1 MRPLVT
7 AAGAGSLSSLLVS
20 LAGDLLRDTPHVLPT
35 PSELCSVLPPLP
47 EIWSPDP
54 YSIVIGF
61 AAGITVGFLVGPLFD
76 LLVVIR
82 LAWAR
87 FIRARLGLGAG
98 YSETEARSEVTR
110 SSQSSAG
117 RTVETE
123 DTEGR
128 AALAKELGQ
137 FLRRCLSGEH
147 RGTSGRDR
155 LRLQNRFYIVCA
167 DYHGKVLPEPL
178 FLDNFA
184 SSLLVSETGE
194 AKVEYQPCHLVTQ
207 TEGEEC
213 IINLVPI
220 ALHQGKL
227 LVAAPAEA
235 WSRTVADR
243 LLPKNSFKKPV
254 LVEVLT
260 ATVTAPEEL
269 RAEAPM
275 NVWVGLLERVWSMQL
290 EPGRHELPTADIW
303 HLLPD
308 GDHSIPYGPGLAQ
321 VSEEHFAFLT
331 AQSGEAAEG
340 ALERLAGEPA
350 RPPAL
355 RKPGVKPA
363 NPTPARLRAT
373 FAPGT
378 IPGLDPTVVQ
388 SALDAGIPEEQL
400 RTLSGLLQKPNQMGD
415 APLPGTSSRRRKSV
429 SVEADRE
436 DGLGLEE
443 DGLPDEKVGT
453 GDPVEQA
460 LLKLTEIVGTLAK
473 DKRPRD
479 LDAML
484 DGLDPEAG
492 EASSS
497 GSGKYKKLQSSL
509 TENPAVIYQTIE
521 AQLEKDFNLMRAAPG
536 ATMQQTSARAW
547 LEHRSRLG
555 YYPTTIRYAWALTG
569 IWDALRSGAVKEA
582 RARCALAVA
591 ACDQSSIDQ
600 GSWLLSQEVLLEQ
613 PALLQSFQGRR
624 SPEPWEQSGSKLLDE
639 RWLEVFMWR
648 LKSKDSYLESR
659 KRLTQT
665 GGKGKADAGGG
676 APPKAD
682 RDKDKDKQK
691 KGNQKG
697 KEGKKEKGPLE
708 VPGAGAT
715 SVLGYELWNGL
726 FTALSRGR
734 SRLKLAWFHARA
746 SRAQARAPLG
756 VLWPLP
762 VPFPE
767 LHRKGANRGQKD
779 ASRKLG
785 LNYCV
790 IVLNYLHGSERHW
803 KSVIPPLGTP
813 LNGSQWDLVRRL
825 RRHVDVWN
833 AEEVVTSAEMGR
845 SATKVESLEDV
856 LNQLQAEAEIV
867 HSGLKSYGSKAQ
879 ERLRTDWGMRGAPG
893 SVVGKLDV
901 APAHPAKVL
910 EPDRLQFWGEPSF
923 DPRPFMDPAN
933 VSMFE
938 FPLQHA
944 IDPAELPEP
953 PPRVRVRCPPTE
965 RLAFL
970 QKLDACKRL
979 ALRPTRTIR
988 EGFQN
993 GVFAIPKDE
1002 QRDRMVLDARPPNA
1016 LEQSEQRW
1024 IKSLAGLHQLHH
1036 FFLQKD
1042 ECLYLF
1048 AEDLRE
1054 FYHAFV
1060 ISEERILRNALKM
1073 SFRPWELKALDC
1085 FSQKLLR
1092 EKSVTPCL
1100 KTMAMGDTNAV
1111 AFGQASHLVVLLQS
1125 GALELDHFITLFG
1138 RPPRQ
1143 RWLAGLMIDDL
1154 VLLEARPDQA
1164 TEETEARAAYAE
1176 LDCSQR
1182 IRQVRE
1188 QYEKVRLPRH
1198 SGKAVFNETRGSFWG
1213 VQMDGVAGD
1222 LRPNLKRGI
1231 PLSHII
1237 LRVLNLGCCT
1247 VALLEVIAGSLVSIF
1262 SLRRRFMSVL
1272 QEIYEAQKNRQ
1283 RNEIVCFSPELQDE
1297 LFCALGLVSLTHLDM
1312 RLRPSDYLVA
1322 SDASSTAE
1330 GAVATK
1336 IGQKATEAY
1345 LREKGIEDLEAC
1357 ELPEGEYDMHPLWQE
1372 IVVEQ
1377 GKKQPDS
1384 FYLHLQDSQV
1394 SLAAL
1399 TKGRSSSR
1407 SVNALIRQSIPDAVA
1422 YNNRAFYG
1430 YVRSRLNPADDPTR
1444 DVVIRAPVR
1453 TEAEWLADLKEGEY
1467 DKLEAALAQWELSIS
1482 DLRQLPDECE
1492 LLAPAP
1498 VDRRTGLEAR
1508 KQRRKDLRKHAAE
1521 LKVKA
1526 VSAAQHELKERQ
1538 TDSLSE
1544 EALAVLRSFPEDQ
1557 FIWHQRFA
1565 SLEDALQ
1572 SGAGV
1577 LDLFSGS
1584 RGFAR
1589 ACVQMAET

>member
-1 MRPLVT
+1 MT
-7 AAGAGSLSSLLVS
+7 
-20 LAGDLLRDTPHVLPT
+20 
-35 PSELCSVLPPLP
+35 
-47 EIWSPDP
+47 
-54 YSIVIGF
+54 
-61 AAGITVGFLVGPLFD
+61 
-76 LLVVIR
+76 
-82 LAWAR
+82 
-87 FIRARLGLGAG
+87 
-98 YSETEARSEVTR
+98 
-110 SSQSSAG
+110 
-117 RTVETE
+117 
-123 DTEGR
+123 
-128 AALAKELGQ
+128 
-137 FLRRCLSGEH
+137 
-147 RGTSGRDR
+147 
-155 LRLQNRFYIVCA
+155 
-167 DYHGKVLPEPL
+167 
-178 FLDNFA
+178 
-184 SSLLVSETGE
+184 
-194 AKVEYQPCHLVTQ
+194 
-207 TEGEEC
+207 
-213 IINLVPI
+213 
-220 ALHQGKL
+220 
-227 LVAAPAEA
+227 
-235 WSRTVADR
+235 
-243 LLPKNSFKKPV
+243 
-254 LVEVLT
+254 
-260 ATVTAPEEL
+260 
-269 RAEAPM
+269 
-275 NVWVGLLERVWSMQL
+275 
-290 EPGRHELPTADIW
+290 
-303 HLLPD
+303 
-308 GDHSIPYGPGLAQ
+308 
-321 VSEEHFAFLT
+321 
-331 AQSGEAAEG
+331 
-340 ALERLAGEPA
+340 
-350 RPPAL
+350 
-355 RKPGVKPA
+355 
-363 NPTPARLRAT
+363 
-373 FAPGT
+373 
-378 IPGLDPTVVQ
+378 
-388 SALDAGIPEEQL
+388 
-400 RTLSGLLQKPNQMGD
+400 
-415 APLPGTSSRRRKSV
+415 
-429 SVEADRE
+429 
-436 DGLGLEE
+436 
-443 DGLPDEKVGT
+443 
-453 GDPVEQA
+453 
-460 LLKLTEIVGTLAK
+460 
-473 DKRPRD
+473 
-479 LDAML
+479 
-484 DGLDPEAG
+484 
-492 EASSS
+492 
-497 GSGKYKKLQSSL
+497 
-509 TENPAVIYQTIE
+509 
-521 AQLEKDFNLMRAAPG
+521 
-536 ATMQQTSARAW
+536 
-547 LEHRSRLG
+547 
-555 YYPTTIRYAWALTG
+555 
-569 IWDALRSGAVKEA
+569 
-582 RARCALAVA
+582 
-591 ACDQSSIDQ
+591 
-600 GSWLLSQEVLLEQ
+600 
-613 PALLQSFQGRR
+613 
-624 SPEPWEQSGSKLLDE
+624 
-639 RWLEVFMWR
+639 
-648 LKSKDSYLESR
+648 
-659 KRLTQT
+659 
-665 GGKGKADAGGG
+665 ADAGGR
-676 APPKAD
+676 K
-682 RDKDKDKQK
+682 
-691 KGNQKG
+691 
-697 KEGKKEKGPLE
+697 

-746 SRAQARAPLG
+746 SRAQTRAPPG
-756 VLWPLP
+756 ALWPLP

-813 LNGSQWDLVRRL
+813 LNGSQWDLVQRL
-825 RRHVDVWN
+825 RRQVDVWN
-833 AEEVVTSAEMGR
+833 AEAVVTSAEMGR

-856 LNQLQAEAEIV
+856 LNQLQAEAELV
-867 HSGLKSYGSKAQ
+867 HSGLKSYGSKAE
-879 ERLRTDWGMRGAPG
+879 ERLRTDWGMKGAPG

-901 APAHPAKVL
+901 APAHPAKAL

-944 IDPAELPEP
+944 IDPAELPER
-953 PPRVRVRCPPTE
+953 PPRVRVRCPPTQ

-970 QKLDACKRL
+970 RKLDSCKRL

-1024 IKSLAGLHQLHH
+1024 IKSLAGLHQLQH
-1036 FFLQKD
+1036 FFLQED

-1073 SFRPWELKALDC
+1073 SFRPWELKALEC
-1085 FSQKLLR
+1085 FSHRLLR

-1111 AFGQASHLVVLLQS
+1111 AFGQASHLGVLLQS
-1125 GALELDHFITLFG
+1125 GALELDHFITLLG

-1164 TEETEARAAYAE
+1164 TEETEAGAAQAE

-1198 SGKAVFNETRGSFWG
+1198 SGKAVFNETKGSFWG

-1222 LRPNLKRGI
+1222 LRPNLKRSI

-1283 RNEIVCFSPELQDE
+1283 RNEIVRLSPELQDE
-1297 LFCALGLVSLTHLDM
+1297 LCCSLALVSLTHLDM

-1336 IGQKATEAY
+1336 IGQKATEELQRHALQKGLWNRLVSPAQAY

-1372 IVVEQ
+1372 IVETQEFALFGAVKKVRKQRHINLGEISAALQAEVEQ

-1407 SVNALIRQSIPDAVA
+1407 SVNALIRQSIPDAIA

-1453 TEAEWLADLKEGEY
+1453 TEAEWLTDLKAGEY
-1467 DKLEAALAQWELSIS
+1467 EKLEAALAEWDLTIS
-1482 DLRQLPDECE
+1482 ALRQLPDESE

-1498 VDRRTGLEAR
+1498 VDKRTGLEAR
-1508 KQRRKDLRKHAAE
+1508 KQRRKDRRKHAAE
-1521 LKVKA
+1521 VKA
-1526 VSAAQHELKERQ
+1526 KAAEAVQHEVEERQ
-1538 TDSLSE
+1538 ACSLSE
-1544 EALAVLRSFPEDQ
+1544 EALALLRSFPEDQ
-1557 FIWHQRFA
+1557 FIWHQKFA

-1589 ACVQMAET
+1589 ACAKMAETWVLTFDIAHNVNEDLLQGPLQSKITKLLRLKAFRAMGAAPVCCSFSTAITPPCRSKQHPDGVPWCSEKQKVKNELGNEMLRFVLSLIPICLAFGVIFFVENPDGSWMWRQRGSLAWDPVLGTGKIGDLRLDYCRFGTRWRKRTRFRTNSHLKGQRVFCRCNKPHIQLRGKCKHTGVNFTKLAEPYPRQVCFALASGLLRDAGFLGKCGKVDVAACAKVTHARIGEASNPGPRRGVPDRAPEDLARAELLEPATIAVRHRMLTQFFDWFDSNCGGACFVEWSARVPGLAVSALVAFGHHCFAASVPLHYYRQLLAHFQKIHLQLRPFMAIAWQLVTKWELLEPVQHRAPLPEPLLQAMTTLGIAWKWDRWAAALLGCFYAICRIGEFLSAQRKDILTPHDLLCEDDVIYVRILLPKTRRRGASTQYATISEPSVVRFLVSVWQELQPNDLLYGGSPSAFRRRWDATLTKIGVGPQHRLTPGSLRGGGAVSCHRRGMPIADLLWRMRLQNVKTLSFYLQETTAMSILPALQPSVRQRVQLLRDLLPLFLAQRGPAAHSRAPKFST